1 MRKERGQALVLGLVV
16 LFFGT
21 ITLFYMFSTGQIS
34 ADKERVTNAAD
45 AAAYSTA
52 LWRARALNYDAYA
65 NRAMIANE
73 VAIAQTMTLVSE
85 AQYLKNFAACL
96 SLQSGD
102 TGVTCKAH
110 VAYIVQ
116 FVPYFS
122 AIASYIYDVLY
133 YAETP
138 LSYALEAEVE
148 TRSRGMNQALLASQE
163 ALMLSTNF
171 LPLEKLADQIASLN
185 DSHFRARM
193 LPDNFEGPDGFTKRY
208 TGADRQ
214 RSANIVRASLDGYTQ
229 NRGYTHRLD
238 LLCIGYRYQKR
249 GGTTLDA
256 GLERWEA
263 TDTLSEWQFKPKLFG
278 CDRKEEKMAWGER
291 QASGGTSNQDTG
303 KVGDNPKARS
313 EARSS
318 ANYDAFG
325 GGPRRP
331 DGYVGI
337 QPLIELNY
345 SALTHDDADVRNPF
359 HQLAVVVMLDKENVR
374 TANTL
379 NIGVGRL
386 RMTEKMDHD
395 RLSTVSAAQVYFKRP
410 AARTDGAIEYPSLF
424 NPYWQARLAEPTLA
438 QRAAAL
444 LY

>member
-1 MRKERGQALVLGLVV
+1 MQAQRGQALVLGLVV

-21 ITLFYMFSTGQIS
+21 ITLFYLFSTGQIS
-34 ADKERVTNAAD
+34 ADKQRVTNAAD

-96 SLQSGD
+96 SLNAGD
-102 TGVTCKAH
+102 TGATCKAH

-133 YAETP
+133 YAEGP
-138 LSYALEAEVE
+138 LSYALEEEV
-148 TRSRGMNQALLASQE
+148 TARSRVMNQALLASQE
-163 ALMLSTNF
+163 ALMVSTNF
-171 LPLEKLADQIASLN
+171 LPLETLADQVASLN
-185 DSHFRARM
+185 DAHFKARM
-193 LPDNFEGPDGFTKRY
+193 LPDGFEGPDGFTKLY
-208 TGADRQ
+208 TGANRQ

-238 LLCIGYRYQKR
+238 ILCLGYRYQKR

-256 GLERWEA
+256 GLQRWET
-263 TDTLSEWQFKPKLFG
+263 TDTLSEWQFKPRLFG
-278 CDRKEEKMAWGER
+278 CNRSEEKMAWGER

-303 KVGDNPKARS
+303 HVGDNPKARS

-318 ANYDAFG
+318 ANYNAFG
-325 GGPRRP
+325 GGPRKP
-331 DGYVGI
+331 AGYVGI
-337 QPLIELNY
+337 EPLLDLNY
-345 SALTHDDADVRNPF
+345 SSLTHDDADVRNPM
-359 HQLAVVVMLDKENVR
+359 HQLGVVVSLDKDNVR

-386 RMTEKMDHD
+386 RMTEKMDRD
-395 RLSTVSAAQVYFKRP
+395 RISTVSAAQVYFKRP
-410 AARTDGAIEYPSLF
+410 AARADGSTEYPSLF

-444 LY
+444 L